1 MNRFSKSLA
10 ATFLSAAMLFSSAAQ
25 AMEIQQFDKMA
36 QDDQAEY
43 VSALIQDAEKVLT
56 DEGRADQAAQVS
68 HLFTTNAPGANIS
81 IGMAEFMRNLAR
93 LRVADVENV
102 QKNPKDV
109 AAKNR
114 RSARLAAGFGPCIG
128 FACMSRPFISNLWTN

>member
-68 HLFTTNAPGANIS
+68 HFFTTNAPGAIS
-81 IGMAEFMRNLAR
+81 ASEWQNL
-93 LRVADVENV
+93 
-102 QKNPKDV
+102 
-109 AAKNR
+109 
-114 RSARLAAGFGPCIG
+114 
-128 FACMSRPFISNLWTN
+128 